1 VEGITIATRC
11 GCPVGMV
18 LPRLSLEV
26 KDSQVLTLSG
36 LDGFF
41 ISGEDSNPE
50 RPSFLEAPMR
60 LLLVMVLPEQ
70 MKDELSLVVASCFC
84 F

>member
-1 VEGITIATRC
+1 
-11 GCPVGMV
+11 MV
-18 LPRLSLEV
+18 LVPRLSLEV

-41 ISGEDSNPE
+41 ISGEDLNPE
-50 RPSFLEAPMR
+50 RPSFLEAPMQ
-60 LLLVMVLPEQ
+60 LLLVRVLPEQ
-70 MKDELSLVVASCFC
+70 MQGELSLVESRFC